1 LPGTELASIP
11 KELNRRGVYILDV
24 SPAGEAHQIGLREN
38 DILLGVNGAYVQSPE
53 EVRRAIREA
62 NRYVVFNL
70 LRGDN
75 RIDLRARKGTSQG
88 T

>member
-1 LPGTELASIP
+1 
-11 KELNRRGVYILDV
+11 V
-24 SPAGEAHQIGLREN
+24 
-38 DILLGVNGAYVQSPE
+38 LLGVNGSYVQTPD

-75 RIDLRARKGTSQG
+75 RIDLRARKGATQG